1 MFTIRVYGLLIN
13 EQQQILVSDEMIAGK
28 LFTKFC
34 GGGLEYGEGTIDCV
48 KREFQEEMNISIEVR
63 KHFYTTDFFQKSAF
77 RNSEQVV
84 SVYYLVEALEA
95 IPEHL
100 LHEVINIEKIKQAEL
115 QQLFR
120 WINWEDFGP
129 NLFQLPIDKVVAG
142 MIKLQ
147 LK

>member
-1 MFTIRVYGLLIN
+1 MFTIRVYGILIN
-13 EQQQILVSDEMIAGK
+13 DKNQVLVSDEIIADK

-48 KREFQEEMNISIEVR
+48 KREFKEEMNLAIEVN
-63 KHFYTTDFFQKSAF
+63 KHFYTTDFFQPSAF
-77 RNSEQVV
+77 KNSDQVL
-84 SVYYLVEALEA
+84 SVYYLIQALETVS
-95 IPEHL
+95 EHL
-100 LHEVINIEKIKQAEL
+100 FQNEVDIEKIKQSEL

-120 WINWEDFGP
+120 WIDWEDFGP
-129 NLFQLPIDKVVAG
+129 NIFQLTIDKVVAG